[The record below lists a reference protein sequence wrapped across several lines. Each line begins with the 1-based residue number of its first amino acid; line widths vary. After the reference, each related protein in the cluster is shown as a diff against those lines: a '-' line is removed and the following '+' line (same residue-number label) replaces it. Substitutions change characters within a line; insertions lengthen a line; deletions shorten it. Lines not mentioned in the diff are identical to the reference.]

1 MDEKQVI
8 SDLKKLHTLDDNKKK
23 SKEYYRTYYKLNK
36 EKYKKRYQQNKS
48 EILDKMKANRQQKKK
63 KSRGI
68 FTIRHLKNEETS
80 FSPKI
85 EDANPGQQTATSP
98 PPI

>member
-1 MDEKQVI
+1 MDEKQIV
-8 SDLKKLHTLDDNKKK
+8 SDLKKLHVVDDTKKK

-36 EKYKKRYQQNKS
+36 EKYKKRYQSNKS
-48 EILDKMKANRQQKKK
+48 EILDKMKANRQQKRKK
-63 KSRGI
+63 GRGV
-68 FTIRHLKNEETS
+68 FTIRHLKTEEIS

-85 EDANPGQQTATSP
+85 EDNPEQQPATSP

>member
-1 MDEKQVI
+1 MDEKQIV
-8 SDLKKLHTLDDNKKK
+8 SDLKKLHSIDDNKKK
-23 SKEYYRTYYKLNK
+23 SKEYYRTYYRQNK
-36 EKYKKRYQQNKS
+36 DKYKKRYQHNKS

-85 EDANPGQQTATSP
+85 EGDPEQQTATST

>member
-1 MDEKQVI
+1 MDEKQVV
-8 SDLKKLHTLDDNKKK
+8 SDLKKLHAIDETKKK
-23 SKEYYRTYYKLNK
+23 SKEYYRSYYRENK

-68 FTIRHLKNEETS
+68 FTIRHLKTEETF
-80 FSPKI
+80 FSQKI
-85 EDANPGQQTATSP
+85 EDNIQEQPASSP

>member
-1 MDEKQVI
+1 MDEKQIV
-8 SDLKKLHTLDDNKKK
+8 SDLKKLHAVDETKKK
-23 SKEYYRTYYKLNK
+23 SKEYYKQYYRENK

-68 FTIRHLKNEETS
+68 FTIRHLKTEETF
-80 FSPKI
+80 FSPEI
-85 EDANPGQQTATSP
+85 EDNPEQQTATSP